1 MSQEQQTTV
10 NTTES
15 IIKNESVSEPTGP
28 VNNNNNIS
36 EAKSVS
42 NDTNK
47 NEISSTETP
56 VSPIDK
62 SSSTDSRIMADI
74 VGGSQVRKYLNAN
87 VTPYLLQGMRQIA
100 NEQPQE
106 PLKALGEY
114 LIEMNKKLQE
124 QSKDI

>member
-1 MSQEQQTTV
+1 MSQELQTTV
-10 NTTES
+10 NTTELTV
-15 IIKNESVSEPTGP
+15 KNESVSEPTGR
-28 VNNNNNIS
+28 VNNNNDIS
-36 EAKSVS
+36 EAKPISHDS
-42 NDTNK
+42 NS
-47 NEISSTETP
+47 NEISDTETP
-56 VSPIDK
+56 VSPIEK
-62 SSSTDSRIMADI
+62 SSSTDSKIMAEI

-124 QSKDI
+124 QSNDI